1 MTINNITLIC
11 YINMFLFLFL
21 WDYNY
26 KTIQVRKA
34 HNIKLPVLRFKYVM
48 LTYKHIDRLRTHA
61 MIKY

>member
-1 MTINNITLIC
+1 
-11 YINMFLFLFL
+11 MFLFLFL